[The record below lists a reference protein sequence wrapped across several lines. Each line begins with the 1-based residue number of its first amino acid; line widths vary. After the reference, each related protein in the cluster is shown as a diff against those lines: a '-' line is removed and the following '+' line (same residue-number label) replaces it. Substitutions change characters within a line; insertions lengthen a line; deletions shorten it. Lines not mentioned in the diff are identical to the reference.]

1 MRVLHSVLGTWQRLG
16 AKVQLSLM
24 QARAC
29 PCMMGCHVAPS
40 SQVAV
45 RTGVVTLTLELPVLL
60 ACFGSIACYGLLQ
73 HFSCCIYIQDC
84 VFNSVELVRK
94 R

>member
-16 AKVQLSLM
+16 AKVQLPLM
-24 QARAC
+24 QARAR

-45 RTGVVTLTLELPVLL
+45 RTGVVTVTLELPVLL
-60 ACFGSIACYGLLQ
+60 ACFGSIACYGLLHAAFQ
-73 HFSCCIYIQDC
+73 LLYIHPRLC
-84 VFNSVELVRK
+84 F
-94 R
+94 